1 MGVTFS
7 MLDCLVPTKRARA
20 SAQTSTPPTSSP
32 QVSELLTILLTT
44 PTVPEIQKSTSELI
58 HPTGW
63 TDYLARGL
71 LSGLVNAI
79 EQHASMAQAA
89 TEALRR
95 ASEEAFE
102 FAQEHPVYTTI
113 LALGVL
119 VALMPWV
126 LEVLGFAELG
136 PVEGSF
142 AAWWQSRYA
151 GYVPKGSLFSFFQ
164 RLGMVW
170 H

>member
-1 MGVTFS
+1 
-7 MLDCLVPTKRARA
+7 
-20 SAQTSTPPTSSP
+20 
-32 QVSELLTILLTT
+32 
-44 PTVPEIQKSTSELI
+44 
-58 HPTGW
+58 
-63 TDYLARGL
+63 
-71 LSGLVNAI
+71 
-79 EQHASMAQAA
+79 MAQAA

-113 LALGVL
+113 LALGVF

-151 GYVPKGSLFSFFQ
+151 GYVPKGSLFGFFQ